1 MDRCDGADAG
11 GGRRRR
17 WERTLLVLGVL
28 ASFGCYSNVPVERG
42 VVPPG
47 TEVKVDLTSAGA
59 ERLQGLTGRRG
70 GAVSGALLQDGAD
83 TVRVMAAVQ
92 GVQSQF
98 QTPGATVE
106 VAFPSGEVEGI
117 QVREFSRVR
126 TGLLALGSAVVVG
139 LVINSVSGGGSE
151 GTETPPPLLQ
161 FRLPIPFG
169 R

>member
-1 MDRCDGADAG
+1 MDRCERGDVGF
-11 GGRRRR
+11 GRTRR
-17 WERTLLVLGVL
+17 WARSGLVVGVL
-28 ASFGCYSNVPVERG
+28 MSVGCYSNVPVERG

-70 GAVSGALLQDGAD
+70 GAVSGSLLRDGAD
-83 TVRVMAAVQ
+83 SIRVLATVQA
-92 GVQSQF
+92 VQSQF
-98 QTPGATVE
+98 QTGGGTVE

-117 QVREFSRVR
+117 QVREFSRLR

-151 GTETPPPLLQ
+151 GIEPPPPPLQ
-161 FRLPIPFG
+161 FRLPIPLG